1 MSQCDGQGKTV
12 YHSINKKF
20 TVAQELPKL
29 SLLTVCA
36 FGPQRKKA
44 AATRRSRAVLHAIIA
59 EAQQLLYGPELQIA
73 SASQV
78 S

>member
-1 MSQCDGQGKTV
+1 MSQCDSQGKTV

-29 SLLTVCA
+29 SLLTVCT
-36 FGPQRKKA
+36 FSPYRKKA
-44 AATRRSRAVLHAIIA
+44 ASTRRSRAVLHAIFA
-59 EAQQLLYGPELQIA
+59 EAQQCLHGPELQIA

>member
-1 MSQCDGQGKTV
+1 LPPGGPVCHNATAKKTV

-44 AATRRSRAVLHAIIA
+44 AATRRSPAVLHAIIA
-59 EAQQLLYGPELQIA
+59 EAQ
-73 SASQV
+73 
-78 S
+78 